1 LAGRLHEDKSSRNA
15 RIKKSEEFRMS
26 IEKKSLISALK
37 TTKKAN
43 IASTPVEG
51 EKAVSAKALHSKA
64 VSSKAVSAKAV
75 SAKAVSAKAVSAKA
89 VSAKAVSAKSV
100 SAKAVR

>member
-1 LAGRLHEDKSSRNA
+1 MTSALSIASIGIQNQEPGSQT
-15 RIKKSEEFRMS
+15 MS

-43 IASTPVEG
+43 IASTPEG
-51 EKAVSAKALHSKA
+51 EKAVSSKAVGGRA

-100 SAKAVR
+100 SAKSVR